1 MGRGGA
7 AFFLRCVLS
16 VAQAHGCSV
25 ARASCLLKADCARLP
40 LSLDS
45 LRALHSPG
53 VRLPPIMSA
62 LASARSTVSWGA
74 GADWRLLRF
83 SRFLSGQLDGRAGVA
98 ARGALRRASQ
108 FHKAPAAA
116 RARRES

>member
-7 AFFLRCVLS
+7 AFFLRCVLYI
-16 VAQAHGCSV
+16 
-25 ARASCLLKADCARLP
+25 ARARSFPAARSGLLAESRLRP
-40 LSLDS
+40 SAAKL
-45 LRALHSPG
+45 G
-53 VRLPPIMSA
+53 SA

-74 GADWRLLRF
+74 GADWRLLRS
-83 SRFLSGQLDGRAGVA
+83 SRFLSGQLGGRAGVA

-116 RARRES
+116 RARRVAVE